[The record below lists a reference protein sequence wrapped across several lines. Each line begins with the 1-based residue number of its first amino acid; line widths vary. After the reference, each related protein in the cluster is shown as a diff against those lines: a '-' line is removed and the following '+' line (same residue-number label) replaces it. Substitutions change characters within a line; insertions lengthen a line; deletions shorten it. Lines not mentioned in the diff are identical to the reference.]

1 MKSKLNIFSNINLKN
16 FLNTALSKY
25 EINIMDLEKIKYDNK
40 TIQAN
45 VIILNNNKE
54 VDLINFSKF
63 SENYLIMANTRITN
77 LKSKNNLKLL
87 NTPMPID
94 YIKSS
99 IKNFLQNLKIQF
111 CDISIDNE
119 KLTNLDNKSFCY
131 LTKAELEI
139 LSYLLREKEASKKFI
154 KENILNIRSSIET
167 NSLESHLSRIRK
179 KLNKVKSVVKIQT
192 KSEKLLITV

>member
-16 FLNTALSKY
+16 FLITALSKY

>member
-63 SENYLIMANTRITN
+63 SENYLIMANIRITN
-77 LKSKNNLKLL
+77 LKSNNNLKLL

>member
-63 SENYLIMANTRITN
+63 SENYLIMANIRITN
-77 LKSKNNLKLL
+77 LKSNNNLKLL

-131 LTKAELEI
+131 LTKVELEI